1 MAREI
6 EKTEEEWRQELPP
19 ESYAVLRQAATERPG
34 TGKYTYSKDKG
45 MFVCLGCGNELFSSG
60 SKFDSG
66 CGWPSFTDPVDRENV
81 DLVDDNS
88 HGMKRTEVLC
98 KKCGGHLG
106 HVFDDGPGP
115 SGTRYCINS
124 VAIDLKPESESSAS

>member
-1 MAREI
+1 MAREV
-6 EKTEEEWRQELPP
+6 EKTDEEWREELPP

-34 TGKYTYSKDKG
+34 TGRFTYSKDAG
-45 MFVCLGCGNELFSSG
+45 MFVCLACGNELFSSD

-66 CGWPSFTDPVDRENV
+66 CGWPSFTDPADRKNV
-81 DLVDDNS
+81 ELVDDLS

-98 KKCGGHLG
+98 KRCGGHLG

-124 VAIDLKPESESSAS
+124 VALDLRPEGSATA